1 MSEIHPKINRTDA
14 GTKRLATTLS
24 PAASTT
30 SSAPAVSV
38 KPHAKRWATRRAVL
52 LGVLAIVMFVYVG
65 GQRRAIGPS
74 AGVLDVR
81 AIVSAVPADQPAKL
95 RIGTYNIH
103 MGKGT
108 DGRTDLSRIAGVIG
122 GLDFVGLNE
131 VLGAAP
137 WEKEDQAATLGNELK
152 MTSLYTPTEERW
164 WTAKFGN
171 GFLSKLDVQSWQVV
185 PLERRHGKSFRN
197 LVHIRAKA
205 ANGTPLNLVVTHI
218 DRSDDRERHEQLKTV
233 GEYFLSLQ
241 KPAIL
246 LGDMN
251 SDAHDP
257 AMIKLLE
264 GTDIVD
270 ALGKAKGFNAP
281 RHIDWILTRGLEV
294 KDAGMSPV
302 GPSDHAHV
310 WAELT
315 VPAANTKV
323 AEMPTPYWLNDGDV
337 GYFAPGTEF
346 KLSREIEAQKTS
358 SPTDK
363 HEAEPKPVDSSKL
376 REAAAY
382 RNGIDLIDAVVRT
395 PKPLFEKPYVS
406 ILPLPTYF
414 SSTGTWLLPPD
425 PRDRPIELKVGDERF
440 TRFEHPEIKPPPP
453 PPRIDGPHYVGFGR

>member
-1 MSEIHPKINRTDA
+1 MSEIQPRITRTDN
-14 GTKRLATTLS
+14 GTKRLATTLAPAIS
-24 PAASTT
+24 AASGST
-30 SSAPAVSV
+30 SVSANPQ
-38 KPHAKRWATRRAVL
+38 AKRTAKRRAVL
-52 LGVLAIVMFVYVG
+52 IGVLAIATFVYVG

-81 AIVSAVPADQPAKL
+81 AVVSAVPADQPAKL

-137 WEKEDQAATLGNELK
+137 WETEDQAATLGRELK
-152 MTSLYTPTEERW
+152 MTSLYTPTEMRW

-171 GFLSKLDVQSWQVV
+171 GFLSKLDVRSWQVV

-205 ANGTPLNLVVTHI
+205 ANGTPLNIVVTHI

-257 AMIKLLE
+257 AMVKLLE

-315 VPAANTKV
+315 VPVHTASLVEAL
-323 AEMPTPYWLNDGDV
+323 PQPYWEGGAD
-337 GYFAPGTEF
+337 YFAPGVEF
-346 KLSREIEAQKTS
+346 KLSREAAAMQAEAESETKNNSSKSSDSKLVDPTTLRKEATLRGGTDLIEA
-358 SPTDK
+358 
-363 HEAEPKPVDSSKL
+363 
-376 REAAAY
+376 Y
-382 RNGIDLIDAVVRT
+382 YGVVQLYST
-395 PKPLFEKPYVS
+395 KAYVS
-406 ILPLPTYF
+406 ILPPGHDAYE
-414 SSTGTWLLPPD
+414 G
-425 PRDRPIELKVGDERF
+425 PRDRDEPPLEPIGFSDVDEPYSK
-440 TRFEHPEIKPPPP
+440 FERHGRSKQALLDP
-453 PPRIDGPHYVGFGR
+453 GFALGMSR